1 MLTRPVQGQRGRNDP
16 KSPTTRKCAH
26 LGGGQEVTC
35 VPRVAAGPA
44 DPVRLVDQGSPA
56 ALGGGRLRCGAEGEV
71 CSAFSDVIASQC
83 AVKFNTSRIY

>member
-1 MLTRPVQGQRGRNDP
+1 MLTRPEQGQRGRNDP

-44 DPVRLVDQGSPA
+44 DSVRLADQGSPA
-56 ALGGGRLRCGAEGEV
+56 VLGWGKVALRGRGGGVFRV
-71 CSAFSDVIASQC
+71 
-83 AVKFNTSRIY
+83 